1 MKFFNKKE
9 EVIDLKLTQFGR
21 HMLSKGK
28 LKPAFYSFHD
38 DNVLYDT
45 EKAGFSE
52 TQNESEARIVE
63 TPTLHHQV
71 SISSLEKDFNN
82 SYEKIWPT
90 DPEKY
95 SWELL
100 DPSTGEVAKVYDDTY
115 KAGSENYYIEDMQR
129 TAEKHYFLSTM
140 LGTSDLNSEYAPAWS
155 VNFLNGTISGSN
167 ETLSVVEKTGGNN
180 LQHVP
185 QIESVLRVE
194 VEGID
199 LGDEDLDLEE
209 VEDGFLNS
217 NISITSA
224 DEQLYFLLKITENNG
239 LFQKENF
246 DIEFFEIQEEKQGTT
261 TIETLRQLKFSA
273 TADSETGMDFID
285 EVIPDEDQAHVEY
298 YLDVLVDNEIGDD
311 ILCKFDPVNE
321 NQGVY
326 ADKRTKLCQD
336 VINQQKKKVFDIYT
350 DEADDPGEIC

>member
-38 DNVLYDT
+38 DNILYDT

-63 TPTLHHQV
+63 TPTLHHQI
-71 SISSLEKDFNN
+71 SISSLEKEFNN
-82 SYEKIWPT
+82 SYEKML
-90 DPEKY
+90 
-95 SWELL
+95 ELQG
-100 DPSTGEVAKVYDDTY
+100 GEGPQIIEASSKDQ
-115 KAGSENYYIEDMQR
+115 NYYIEDIQR
-129 TAEKHYFLSTM
+129 TAEKHHFLSTM

-246 DIEFFEIQEEKQGTT
+246 DIEFFEIEEEKQGTT

-273 TADSETGMDFID
+273 TADPETGMDFID

-350 DEADDPGEIC
+350 DESDDPGEIC

>member
-38 DNVLYDT
+38 DNILYDT

-63 TPTLHHQV
+63 TPTLHHQI
-71 SISSLEKDFNN
+71 SISSLEKEFNN
-82 SYEKIWPT
+82 SYEKML
-90 DPEKY
+90 
-95 SWELL
+95 ELQG
-100 DPSTGEVAKVYDDTY
+100 GEGPQIIEASSKDQ
-115 KAGSENYYIEDMQR
+115 NYYIEDIQR
-129 TAEKHYFLSTM
+129 TAEKHHFLSTM

-185 QIESVLRVE
+185 QIDSILRVE

-246 DIEFFEIQEEKQGTT
+246 DIEFFEIEEEKQNGT

-273 TADSETGMDFID
+273 TADPETGMDFID

-350 DEADDPGEIC
+350 DESDDPGEIC

>member
-38 DNVLYDT
+38 DNILYDT

-63 TPTLHHQV
+63 TPTLHHQI
-71 SISSLEKDFNN
+71 SISSLEKEFNN
-82 SYEKIWPT
+82 SYEKML
-90 DPEKY
+90 
-95 SWELL
+95 ELQG
-100 DPSTGEVAKVYDDTY
+100 GEGPQIIEASSKDQ
-115 KAGSENYYIEDMQR
+115 NYYIEDIQR
-129 TAEKHYFLSTM
+129 TAEKHHFLSTM

-194 VEGID
+194 VEGIY

-246 DIEFFEIQEEKQGTT
+246 DIEFFEIEEEKQNGT

-273 TADSETGMDFID
+273 TADPETGMDFID
-285 EVIPDEDQAHVEY
+285 EVVPDEDQAHVEY

-350 DEADDPGEIC
+350 DESDDPGEIC

>member
-38 DNVLYDT
+38 DNILYDT

-63 TPTLHHQV
+63 TPTLHHQI
-71 SISSLEKDFNN
+71 SISSLEKEFNN
-82 SYEKIWPT
+82 SYEKML
-90 DPEKY
+90 
-95 SWELL
+95 ELQG
-100 DPSTGEVAKVYDDTY
+100 GEGPQIIEASSKDQ
-115 KAGSENYYIEDMQR
+115 NYYIEDIQR
-129 TAEKHYFLSTM
+129 TAEKHHFLSTM

-185 QIESVLRVE
+185 QIDSILRVE

-246 DIEFFEIQEEKQGTT
+246 DIEFFEIEEEKQNGT
-261 TIETLRQLKFSA
+261 TIETLRQLKFS
-273 TADSETGMDFID
+273 TTPDPETGMDFID
-285 EVIPDEDQAHVEY
+285 EVVPDEDQAHVEY

-350 DEADDPGEIC
+350 DESDDPGEIC

>member
-38 DNVLYDT
+38 DNILYDT

-63 TPTLHHQV
+63 TPTLHHQI
-71 SISSLEKDFNN
+71 SISSLEKEFNN
-82 SYEKIWPT
+82 SYEKML
-90 DPEKY
+90 
-95 SWELL
+95 ELQG
-100 DPSTGEVAKVYDDTY
+100 GEGPQIIEASSKDQ
-115 KAGSENYYIEDMQR
+115 NYYIEDIQR
-129 TAEKHYFLSTM
+129 TAEKHHFLSTM

-246 DIEFFEIQEEKQGTT
+246 DIEFFEIEEEKQNGT

-273 TADSETGMDFID
+273 TADPETGMDFID

-321 NQGVY
+321 KQGVY

-350 DEADDPGEIC
+350 DESDDPGEIC

>member
-38 DNVLYDT
+38 DNILYDT

-63 TPTLHHQV
+63 TPTLHHQI
-71 SISSLEKDFNN
+71 SISSLEKEFNN
-82 SYEKIWPT
+82 SYEKML
-90 DPEKY
+90 
-95 SWELL
+95 ELQG
-100 DPSTGEVAKVYDDTY
+100 GEGPQIIEASSKDQ
-115 KAGSENYYIEDMQR
+115 NYYIEDIQR
-129 TAEKHYFLSTM
+129 TAEKHHFLSTM

-246 DIEFFEIQEEKQGTT
+246 DIEFFEIEEEKQGTT

-273 TADSETGMDFID
+273 TADPETGMDFID
-285 EVIPDEDQAHVEY
+285 
-298 YLDVLVDNEIGDD
+298 
-311 ILCKFDPVNE
+311 
-321 NQGVY
+321 
-326 ADKRTKLCQD
+326 
-336 VINQQKKKVFDIYT
+336 
-350 DEADDPGEIC
+350 

>member
-63 TPTLHHQV
+63 TPTLHHQI
-71 SISSLEKDFNN
+71 SISSLEKEFNN
-82 SYEKIWPT
+82 SYEKML
-90 DPEKY
+90 
-95 SWELL
+95 ELQG
-100 DPSTGEVAKVYDDTY
+100 GEGPQIIEASSKDQ
-115 KAGSENYYIEDMQR
+115 NYYIEDIQR
-129 TAEKHYFLSTM
+129 TAEKHHFLSTM

-185 QIESVLRVE
+185 QIDSILRIE

-246 DIEFFEIQEEKQGTT
+246 DIEFFEIEEEKQNGT

-273 TADSETGMDFID
+273 TADPETGMDFID

-350 DEADDPGEIC
+350 DESDDPGEIC

>member
-38 DNVLYDT
+38 DNILYDT

-63 TPTLHHQV
+63 TPTLHHQI
-71 SISSLEKDFNN
+71 SISSLEKEFNN
-82 SYEKIWPT
+82 SYEKML
-90 DPEKY
+90 
-95 SWELL
+95 ELQG
-100 DPSTGEVAKVYDDTY
+100 GEGPQIIEASSKDQ
-115 KAGSENYYIEDMQR
+115 NYYIEDIQR
-129 TAEKHYFLSTM
+129 TAEKHHFLSTM

-246 DIEFFEIQEEKQGTT
+246 DIEFFEIEEEKQNGT

-273 TADSETGMDFID
+273 TADPETGMDFID

-350 DEADDPGEIC
+350 DESDDPGEIC